1 MTKSSKAK
9 KAQKADFAKKKIK
22 VGKKLKKAQNETRT
36 DFKARK
42 IILKE
47 QLVEK
52 SDTTL
57 VTKKHHSVKVKTFFT
72 KLCVGAIS
80 TVAFD

>member
-9 KAQKADFAKKKIK
+9 KARKADFTKQKIK

-52 SDTTL
+52 SDKTL
-57 VTKKHHSVKVKTFFT
+57 VTKKHHSVKVSLFHSS
-72 KLCVGAIS
+72 IRI
-80 TVAFD
+80 